1 MKSNKHRLHLV
12 HKRLNRSFGGDIP
25 IIVFLTI
32 IALAMALPIVYAVGN
47 AFKPLEEFWMFPP
60 HFWPEN
66 PTLQNF
72 RDMIFLVGNSTVPFT
87 RYLFNT
93 VFITVVGTAGLII
106 LASMCAFPLAKRK
119 FPGSKLVFSII
130 VTALMFNGTVTAIP
144 SYMVMSRLHM
154 VDTYW
159 AIIIPAFG
167 LPIGLYLMKQ
177 FMEQMIPDS
186 LLEAAVL
193 DGAGDP
199 TIFLKIVMPLVRPA
213 WLTLIIFSVQNL
225 WGIGQ
230 NVLIYSEELKTLAY
244 SLSQFSTGG
253 LARAGVGG
261 AVNFVMLLVPIM
273 VFILTQS
280 NITQTMAT
288 SGMKD

>member
-119 FPGSKLVFSII
+119 FPGSK
-130 VTALMFNGTVTAIP
+130 